1 MKRKKK
7 VHLIENNYVTF
18 FIFKIAVVSKPV
30 QYEISLSI
38 IRSSL
43 SHLEEIA
50 VQRSPM
56 PRQQQQQSTPPLP
69 PPHPHHTSPQQ
80 HHHQHIE
87 DDRSSTSS
95 SHVKTPPPLPPKPAR
110 MHNKPTVPPKPSRA
124 PTVIPSQPH
133 FTQSPPLSQELYHH
147 QQQQSYV
154 EPHSVA
160 TSTTAFVKRNN
171 RGRGNSVSFA
181 EQTSDHEISDDDDD
195 DDDQIKDEEEEERA
209 GLADDDDD
217 DDDDDEVVDFDNNHD
232 ETRVTMMQRS
242 DSIPPPR
249 PHTMTD
255 PFPHLPMIDT
265 RPRSLT
271 TSHHHQHQRSSISP
285 IDVLNESIVDARI
298 LVPAQTNTGD
308 SLAPPTASQTTD
320 YVPNIPVPPLLT
332 THRRLQNQLDDL
344 ETALNEYKSRKRA
357 LTFANEK
364 SSASDGKLLD
374 SELND
379 RILQHTTA
387 VAETRETLNRVRT
400 LYMSAATVPNVMQFP
415 PHLVAYQLTLIECA
429 IFRDIPPDALLSHTP
444 RSPHPKVV
452 ASTDFF
458 NYITRAIEHSI
469 LLPQEASRRA
479 ELINR
484 WIKVATKCLSLSNY
498 QTLKAIVS
506 ALGTPPVQRLRRTWD
521 CIPKKRMGRL
531 DLLNALMSES
541 ENYGRYRE
549 HMGLETKRR
558 WTKPVVPFLG
568 VFIHDMTYL
577 LAAVKAQSPQ
587 GDARVQDVVNLI
599 HSFQRAPAYPQRP
612 PPSYVK
618 ASRKHS
624 FGPSV
629 LTNALHRTASS
640 KNRMSNSSALFGVD
654 VDGDQGIEVEQQLIT
669 QYLLMR
675 PWVSEK
681 IIDELSVLRE
691 PPKQR
696 GPSTSPG
703 YGRSNNVGNMGSA
716 AGTSNNSGGSMSST
730 SINTSSI
737 LSNASSLVRLSS
749 SYSTNT
755 SSMTS
760 WEDHEDGSKRST
772 GFWPFRKSSEMTR
785 PTTLHSDVYDQRD
798 SWSDEQDDPSSP
810 PLPTSTTPPRSGES
824 ISSRTV
830 STTSKILTGHVRSF
844 SLPSAKPSNLSDTP
858 STTTETRK
866 RA

>member
-1 MKRKKK
+1 
-7 VHLIENNYVTF
+7 
-18 FIFKIAVVSKPV
+18 
-30 QYEISLSI
+30 
-38 IRSSL
+38 
-43 SHLEEIA
+43 
-50 VQRSPM
+50 
-56 PRQQQQQSTPPLP
+56 
-69 PPHPHHTSPQQ
+69 
-80 HHHQHIE
+80 
-87 DDRSSTSS
+87 
-95 SHVKTPPPLPPKPAR
+95 
-110 MHNKPTVPPKPSRA
+110 MHNKPTVPPKPSRVPPVLPQPA
-124 PTVIPSQPH
+124 HPPSQDIVQPV
-133 FTQSPPLSQELYHH
+133 PAP
-147 QQQQSYV
+147 
-154 EPHSVA
+154 
-160 TSTTAFVKRNN
+160 TTAFVKRNN

-181 EQTSDHEISDDDDD
+181 DQTSDHEISDDDEDD
-195 DDDQIKDEEEEERA
+195 NDELNRNEEA
-209 GLADDDDD
+209 VSLADDDDD
-217 DDDDDEVVDFDNNHD
+217 DDDDDEVIDFDSNHD
-232 ETRVTMMQRS
+232 ETRTAMQRS

-255 PFPHLPMIDT
+255 SYTNMRMVDT

-271 TSHHHQHQRSSISP
+271 TSHHHQHRGSSIAP
-285 IDVLNESIVDARI
+285 VDVLAESIVDACI

-308 SLAPPTASQTTD
+308 SLAPPTATQTTD

-332 THRRLQNQLDDL
+332 THRRLQDQLDDL
-344 ETALNEYKSRKRA
+344 EASLSECKSRKRA
-357 LTFANEK
+357 LAFANEK
-364 SSASDGKLLD
+364 SSDSKLLD

-379 RILQHTTA
+379 KILQRTAA

-415 PHLVAYQLTLIECA
+415 PHLVAYQLTLIEFA
-429 IFRDIPPDALLSHTP
+429 IFRDIPPDALLTHSPRTP
-444 RSPHPKVV
+444 HQKVV

-479 ELINR
+479 EIINR

-558 WTKPVVPFLG
+558 WLKPVVPFLG

-577 LAAVKAQSPQ
+577 LAAVKGQAQ
-587 GDARVQDVVNLI
+587 GDSRVQDVVMLLHNF
-599 HSFQRAPAYPQRP
+599 HKAPSYPQRP
-612 PPSYVK
+612 PASYVK

-629 LTNALHRTASS
+629 LTNALHRTSSS

-696 GPSTSPG
+696 ATSTSPAS
-703 YGRSNNVGNMGSA
+703 YGRSNSA
-716 AGTSNNSGGSMSST
+716 NSGTGTNNSST
-730 SINTSSI
+730 NSISNSIHTSSI

-760 WEDHEDGSKRST
+760 WEDQDDNGKRST

-785 PTTLHSDVYDQRD
+785 PTTLQSDVYDQRD
-798 SWSDEQDDPSSP
+798 SWSDDEDDPP
-810 PLPTSTTPPRSGES
+810 PLRESSTPPKSGES

-830 STTSKILTGHVRSF
+830 STTSKILTGHARSF
-844 SLPSAKPSNLSDTP
+844 SLPSARPSSLSDQY
-858 STTTETRK
+858 SSRK
-866 RA
+866 RT

>member
-1 MKRKKK
+1 MK
-7 VHLIENNYVTF
+7 
-18 FIFKIAVVSKPV
+18 
-30 QYEISLSI
+30 YEI
-38 IRSSL
+38 
-43 SHLEEIA
+43 
-50 VQRSPM
+50 
-56 PRQQQQQSTPPLP
+56 
-69 PPHPHHTSPQQ
+69 
-80 HHHQHIE
+80 
-87 DDRSSTSS
+87 
-95 SHVKTPPPLPPKPAR
+95 
-110 MHNKPTVPPKPSRA
+110 
-124 PTVIPSQPH
+124 
-133 FTQSPPLSQELYHH
+133 
-147 QQQQSYV
+147 
-154 EPHSVA
+154 
-160 TSTTAFVKRNN
+160 
-171 RGRGNSVSFA
+171 
-181 EQTSDHEISDDDDD
+181 
-195 DDDQIKDEEEEERA
+195 
-209 GLADDDDD
+209 
-217 DDDDDEVVDFDNNHD
+217 D
-232 ETRVTMMQRS
+232 ETRAAMMQRS

-255 PFPHLPMIDT
+255 SFPHLPMVDT

-271 TSHHHQHQRSSISP
+271 TSHHHQHQRSNISP
-285 IDVLNESIVDARI
+285 IDVLGESIVDARI

-308 SLAPPTASQTTD
+308 SLAPPTATQTTD

-332 THRRLQNQLDDL
+332 THRRLQKQLDEL
-344 ETALNEYKSRKRA
+344 ETSLNEYKSRKRS
-357 LTFANEK
+357 LQFTNGLSTDNK
-364 SSASDGKLLD
+364 SLE

-415 PHLVAYQLTLIECA
+415 PHLVAYQLTMIEFA
-429 IFRDIPPDALLSHTP
+429 IFRDIPPDALLSHAP
-444 RSPHPKVV
+444 RSPHPKIV

-568 VFIHDMTYL
+568 VLIHDMTYL
-577 LAAVKAQSPQ
+577 LAAVKGQAQ
-587 GDARVQDVVNLI
+587 GDPRVQDVVNLI

-612 PPSYVK
+612 PSSYVK

-696 GPSTSPG
+696 GTTSPA
-703 YGRSNNVGNMGSA
+703 YGRSNNG
-716 AGTSNNSGGSMSST
+716 NNSSGNNGGGGNNNGSMSSS

-737 LSNASSLVRLSS
+737 LRNASSLVRLSS

-755 SSMTS
+755 SSMAS
-760 WEDHEDGSKRST
+760 WEEQDDSSKRST
-772 GFWPFRKSSEMTR
+772 SFWPFRKSSEMTR
-785 PTTLHSDVYDQRD
+785 PTTLQSDVYDQRD
-798 SWSDEQDDPSSP
+798 SWSDEQDDHPSSP
-810 PLPTSTTPPRSGES
+810 PPTSSATPPKSGES
-824 ISSRTV
+824 ISSRTA

-844 SLPSAKPSNLSDTP
+844 SLPSAKPSNLSDAP
-858 STTTETRK
+858 ADTRK
-866 RA
+866 RT